1 MSQLKVNV
9 IRHTSASSDAIEL
22 ATDGTCTVKATNRS
36 SNLIINGS
44 CIVAQRSTSST
55 TSGYGSVDR
64 FKVAFSGTD
73 EAITHSQVAVASGT
87 TPYTSGFR
95 KALKLTNGNQTSGA
109 GTGDDVKIEYGI
121 EAQDIAN
128 SGWNYTSASSYITL
142 SFWVKSS
149 VAQNFYGYIQTHDGT
164 GQRYPFETGS
174 LSADTWTKI
183 TKSIPGNSNITV
195 DDNNEKGL
203 TIVLSQFLGTDQTA
217 STSLNTWAAWNS
229 GARTPDQTS
238 TWYTTNDATF
248 EITGLQLE
256 VGDVATDFE
265 HRSYGD
271 ELLRCQRYFWKLT
284 SDSNNDGLWFLMGY
298 NASNRMAVIPHPV
311 VMRANPTITQSINGS
326 AVTGPYNP
334 STIRTIFYN
343 GQAYDAAA
351 NTNFNQFEAS
361 SEL

>member
-1 MSQLKVNV
+1 TNNLSNRNLLINGQMAISQRGDVAGENSSGYKALDRY
-9 IRHTSASSDAIEL
+9 RHTISIGTWSISKSTDSPDGFGNSLKMDCTTAEASPS
-22 ATDGTCTVKATNRS
+22 ATDGLAIVQKIEGQ
-36 SNLIINGS
+36 NL
-44 CIVAQRSTSST
+44 Q
-55 TSGYGSVDR
+55 
-64 FKVAFSGTD
+64 
-73 EAITHSQVAVASGT
+73 Q
-87 TPYTSGFR
+87 
-95 KALKLTNGNQTSGA
+95 LKKGTSGA
-109 GTGDDVKIEYGI
+109 EKLTF
-121 EAQDIAN
+121 
-128 SGWNYTSASSYITL
+128 
-142 SFWVKSS
+142 SFWIKCTKTGTAAVNLVDEDNSRMIGQQFAISSTNTWEKKTLTFAGDTTGALGNDNGSSLRVEIWLDAGADYKSGS
-149 VAQNFYGYIQTHDGT
+149 TPT
-164 GQRYPFETGS
+164 SWET
-174 LSADTWTKI
+174 L
-183 TKSIPGNSNITV
+183 
-195 DDNNEKGL
+195 
-203 TIVLSQFLGTDQTA
+203 A
-217 STSLNTWAAWNS
+217 STDYFAGGTLNLGDN
-229 GARTPDQTS
+229 TS
-238 TWYTTNDATF
+238 NDVY
-248 EITGLQLE
+248 ITGLQLE